1 MAGSPVWDA
10 CFFVYYFMDEEKV
23 MNERE
28 KVNQITEGVIW
39 KQLLLFFFPIVFGTF
54 FQQIYNTAD
63 TIVVGRFVGKQA
75 LAAVGGSASQ
85 IANLIVGFFV
95 GLSSGAAVV
104 ISQFYG
110 AKDKKNLSKA
120 LHTAFAFSIAAGIVL
135 TVVGIFL
142 TRPALLLMKTPADV
156 VEDSAV
162 YLHIYFG
169 GMVFNLVYNMGAAI
183 LRAVGDS
190 KRPLYV
196 LIITCVLNII
206 LDLLFVVAFGM
217 GVTGVAVA
225 TVTSQVISALIV
237 TVMLL
242 KTREIYVLKINQI
255 RFDRRMLFSVLRIGI
270 PAGLESVMYNI
281 SNIVIQVFVNNLG
294 TDTVAAW
301 GTLGKIDAIF
311 WMVINAFAISITTFV
326 GQNLGAKQYDRAK
339 KGAKFG
345 ILCSIS
351 IAELIGITIYTAA
364 PVLIAAFNRDPDV
377 IHYGVMQARTI
388 ALFYCLLAFTHCIAA
403 VLRGSGN
410 AAVPMIVLLC
420 VWCLFRVSYITLA
433 VRLIP
438 DIRVIFWAYPLTW
451 SISSVI
457 FLFLFL
463 RGNWVHGFEKKV
475 TGR

>member
-1 MAGSPVWDA
+1 
-10 CFFVYYFMDEEKV
+10 MDEEKV
-23 MNERE
+23 MNEKE

-326 GQNLGAKQYDRAK
+326 GQNYGAGKGKRVHKGIRACLGMTVVTTVVVSFLQYN
-339 KGAKFG
+339 FG
-345 ILCSIS
+345 VYLYELFTKD
-351 IAELIGITIYTAA
+351 AEVVRIGIDVLHFMV
-364 PVLIAAFNRDPDV
+364 PVYITYVGIEIISGA
-377 IHYGVMQARTI
+377 
-388 ALFYCLLAFTHCIAA
+388 
-403 VLRGSGN
+403 LRGIGDCWIPTLICCLGICGIRVLWICY
-410 AAVPMIVLLC
+410 AVPLHKTIQMIA
-420 VWCLFRVSYITLA
+420 FS
-433 VRLIP
+433 
-438 DIRVIFWAYPLTW
+438 YPLTW
-451 SISSVI
+451 VVTTI
-457 FLFLFL
+457 LFVLYYFFFSRL
-463 RGNWVHGFEKKV
+463 
-475 TGR
+475 GRKGDI

>member
-23 MNERE
+23 MNEKE

-255 RFDRRMLFSVLRIGI
+255 RSNRRMLFSVLRIGI

-301 GTLGKIDAIF
+301 GTLGKIDALF

-326 GQNLGAKQYDRAK
+326 GQNFGAGKYHRQFC
-339 KGAKFG
+339 GADHFDVF
-345 ILCSIS
+345 ICSLDLS
-351 IAELIGITIYTAA
+351 SVYHRQRSGCPWCSYES
-364 PVLIAAFNRDPDV
+364 F
-377 IHYGVMQARTI
+377 
-388 ALFYCLLAFTHCIAA
+388 FTA
-403 VLRGSGN
+403 VLFHLCDHRNPVRSAEGYREGSC
-410 AAVPMIVLLC
+410 AYASYLRRC
-420 VWCLFRVSYITLA
+420 VFFENPVAFYSR
-433 VRLIP
+433 P
-438 DIRVIFWAYPLTW
+438 DIP
-451 SISSVI
+451 
-457 FLFLFL
+457 
-463 RGNWVHGFEKKV
+463 GN
-475 TGR
+475 

>member
-1 MAGSPVWDA
+1 M
-10 CFFVYYFMDEEKV
+10 
-23 MNERE
+23 
-28 KVNQITEGVIW
+28 
-39 KQLLLFFFPIVFGTF
+39 
-54 FQQIYNTAD
+54 
-63 TIVVGRFVGKQA
+63 
-75 LAAVGGSASQ
+75 
-85 IANLIVGFFV
+85 
-95 GLSSGAAVV
+95 

-281 SNIVIQVFVNNLG
+281 SQYC
-294 TDTVAAW
+294 DT
-301 GTLGKIDAIF
+301 
-311 WMVINAFAISITTFV
+311 
-326 GQNLGAKQYDRAK
+326 
-339 KGAKFG
+339 G
-345 ILCSIS
+345 IC
-351 IAELIGITIYTAA
+351 
-364 PVLIAAFNRDPDV
+364 
-377 IHYGVMQARTI
+377 
-388 ALFYCLLAFTHCIAA
+388 
-403 VLRGSGN
+403 
-410 AAVPMIVLLC
+410 
-420 VWCLFRVSYITLA
+420 
-433 VRLIP
+433 
-438 DIRVIFWAYPLTW
+438 
-451 SISSVI
+451 
-457 FLFLFL
+457 
-463 RGNWVHGFEKKV
+463 K
-475 TGR
+475 

>member
-1 MAGSPVWDA
+1 
-10 CFFVYYFMDEEKV
+10 

-301 GTLGKIDAIF
+301 GTLGKIDALF

-326 GQNLGAKQYDRAK
+326 GQNFGAGKYHRLPHKAPGLQSGPDCPDHKVPEDSLPHLPAPDKLPYFHHHTCRRHLRTALPELY
-339 KGAKFG
+339 
-345 ILCSIS
+345 ILRLNSGHIRQEHPALHPSTDQKTNYLCRIRRYLLRCPSRVLTLP
-351 IAELIGITIYTAA
+351 LIH
-364 PVLIAAFNRDPDV
+364 PRHLR
-377 IHYGVMQARTI
+377 H
-388 ALFYCLLAFTHCIAA
+388 LL
-403 VLRGSGN
+403 
-410 AAVPMIVLLC
+410 LL
-420 VWCLFRVSYITLA
+420 L
-433 VRLIP
+433 
-438 DIRVIFWAYPLTW
+438 
-451 SISSVI
+451 
-457 FLFLFL
+457 
-463 RGNWVHGFEKKV
+463 
-475 TGR
+475 